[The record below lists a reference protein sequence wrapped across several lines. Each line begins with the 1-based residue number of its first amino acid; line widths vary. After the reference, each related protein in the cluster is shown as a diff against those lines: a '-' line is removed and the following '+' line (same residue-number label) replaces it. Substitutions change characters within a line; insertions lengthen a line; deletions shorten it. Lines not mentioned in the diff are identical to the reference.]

1 MSSSSVRPGTGRL
14 VHILQR
20 ESGAERCWRSPV
32 LGDTERTPPRCRLP
46 PPGRR
51 WPHSQARPRQ
61 LHVTLPRSRPRRPA
75 RSPHGGP
82 CPLIAGSPEKHHV
95 QACRA
100 AQTQRCS
107 GLPGRRQAIETRAPL
122 DTPSELEPLCVYCAN
137 SWNKTR
143 ANRYWRRWPGFG
155 AGVNMSLRAEHQ
167 YAVQPRGAPQAYDG
181 HLTPTRVRGARLP
194 GQHDRRRR

>member
-1 MSSSSVRPGTGRL
+1 MLAQPSAGRHGT
-14 VHILQR
+14 
-20 ESGAERCWRSPV
+20 
-32 LGDTERTPPRCRLP
+32 
-46 PPGRR
+46 
-51 WPHSQARPRQ
+51 HSTAMPIAAARPAMAP
-61 LHVTLPRSRPRRPA
+61 LTSAATPASRDA
-75 RSPHGGP
+75 AAIEAAAASPIAAWWAL
-82 CPLIAGSPEKHHV
+82 PLIAGSPEKHHV

-107 GLPGRRQAIETRAPL
+107 GLPGRRQEIETRAPL